1 MGWEKDKQGEENGR
15 VGGERRRGA
24 TASDTR
30 KMVKLEKTANVL
42 SAFAWVGLGAC
53 QQHVRNL
60 SLCRTVQG
68 ERQAQKSAHK
78 SGNPTS
84 REHVSLPKTVMV
96 VLEGAVTELINLRRR
111 AFLGKSCSSPCR
123 GRDMGANQIN
133 PW

>member
-24 TASDTR
+24 TASDAR
-30 KMVKLEKTANVL
+30 KMVKLEETANVL

-68 ERQAQKSAHK
+68 RD
-78 SGNPTS
+78 
-84 REHVSLPKTVMV
+84 
-96 VLEGAVTELINLRRR
+96 RRR
-111 AFLGKSCSSPCR
+111 SRRKEVGTQSPESMFLCPKRSWSC
-123 GRDMGANQIN
+123 
-133 PW
+133 